1 MGKFKDLFVE
11 EVKEQDDCGVQFE
24 EEQDIE
30 VNFDVGTE
38 NIIEDIYEKNEL
50 SDRGKSIY
58 KIEDL
63 INSLPEEM
71 VTETKKKERMY

>member
-63 INSLPEEM
+63 IQFIARGDGDGNEE
-71 VTETKKKERMY
+71 KYS